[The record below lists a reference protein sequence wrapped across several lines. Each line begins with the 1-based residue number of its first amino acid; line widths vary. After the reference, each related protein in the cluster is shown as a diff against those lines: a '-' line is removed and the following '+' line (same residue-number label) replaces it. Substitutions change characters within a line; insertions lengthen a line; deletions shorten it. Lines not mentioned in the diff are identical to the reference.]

1 MYYRRPQRKPRRYR
15 PRPED
20 RPEEVVPVAEPK
32 PAQELV
38 RVTIYNPRT
47 GTNCVIVPYPG
58 KRPGNLRVTVN
69 GEHQPKLATTTEL
82 MAWLRAK
89 LPRTSPKRVQE
100 E

>member
-1 MYYRRPQRKPRRYR
+1 MQFRPNKRPPRSRR

-20 RPEEVVPVAEPK
+20 RPEDVVPVAESR

-38 RVTIYNPRT
+38 RLTIYNPRT

-58 KRPGNLRVTVN
+58 SRPGSLRVMVN

>member
-1 MYYRRPQRKPRRYR
+1 MYYRRPKRKPRRYR

-20 RPEEVVPVAEPK
+20 RPEDVVPIVDPK

-47 GTNCVIVPYPG
+47 RTNCVIVPYPG
-58 KRPGNLRVTVN
+58 KRPGNLRVMVN
-69 GEHQPKLATTTEL
+69 GEHWPALDTTTEL

-89 LPRTSPKRVQE
+89 LPRTSPKRVQGE
-100 E
+100 